1 VPIID
6 IQRSVRQVGR
16 IRLGEVKNGLP
27 SKLNTFRLSS
37 VQRGPIDRAA
47 DLYGGT
53 VKPMANDRSDD
64 QWEVV
69 TEADS
74 IPVVIPPTNHLDQWL
89 ELWSAAGCERRCDGR
104 EAIVIGGRPTTGS
117 PCVCDPD
124 NRECRATT
132 RLWVVL
138 PELEALG
145 VWRLES
151 HGYYAAT
158 ELAGAADL
166 CAAATQRGFAVPAR
180 LALESRTRRTRDVN
194 GKPQTL
200 RYAVPVLSVDVSI
213 PQAQAIL
220 GQLDAGTGEITRPA
234 PVEIAGPAPVDE
246 IAERSL
252 GTRSAAVAP
261 PPAAALPPPP
271 PPAAIPAPR
280 THQAFTQAQGA
291 AEAPQPEDDQPQL
304 PETAPGKKLTDAQR
318 FAIDLGVD
326 DDTRHRLYT
335 IVTGEPDASYGLLD
349 GKQRNQVV
357 RLANQIRTGG
367 TTLEQLATQAGS

>member
-1 VPIID
+1 MPIID

-16 IRLGEVKNGLP
+16 IRLGEYKNGRP

-37 VQRGPIDRAA
+37 VQREPIERAA
-47 DLYGGT
+47 AIYGGT
-53 VKPMANDRSDD
+53 VKPMASDRSDD

-69 TEADS
+69 TDTDS

-104 EAIVIGGRPTTGS
+104 EAIVAGGQPTAGT

-138 PELEALG
+138 PDLEALG
-145 VWRLES
+145 VWRLET

-180 LALESRTRRTRDVN
+180 LALEARTRRTRDAN

-220 GQLDAGTGEITRPA
+220 GRVDTGTGEITA
-234 PVEIAGPAPVDE
+234 PNDGAQ
-246 IAERSL
+246 RSL
-252 GTRSAAVAP
+252 GAKAPSALNA
-261 PPAAALPPPP
+261 PP
-271 PPAAIPAPR
+271 PPAELPPPAPAVIPAPR
-280 THQAFTQAQGA
+280 THEAFSEAHEAVYGPA
-291 AEAPQPEDDQPQL
+291 AEVVTEVPLMPAGRKLDDS
-304 PETAPGKKLTDAQR
+304 QR
-318 FAIDLGVD
+318 FAIDLEKLGVD
-326 DDTRHRLYT
+326 EATRHSLYA
-335 IVTGEPDASYGLLD
+335 IVTGNPNARYGDLSS
-349 GKQRNQVV
+349 KQRNQVV
-357 RLANQIRTGG
+357 RYANQIGRDG
-367 TTLEQLATQAGS
+367 TTLEQLQTQAG